1 MLLEAN
7 ANTNKSMR
15 RNKFPLHG
23 TCYNAH
29 VGIVSLLLRYQAEVD
44 AHTEEQWAPLHLDC
58 EKNANIVSMLVEAR
72 ADLNAETDQKI
83 HSLEVCL

>member
-1 MLLEAN
+1 
-7 ANTNKSMR
+7 
-15 RNKFPLHG
+15 
-23 TCYNAH
+23 
-29 VGIVSLLLRYQAEVD
+29 VD

-83 HSLEVCL
+83 HSLDVCL